1 MNKFE
6 IFFSVVMI
14 PVDFLAIVT
23 AGILAYLLRTSDT
36 VISYRRVFFD
46 ININEYVVFVSIF
59 AVLTIS
65 SMALSGLYEMTITRR
80 ILREFITI
88 FQAVSTVVL
97 IIVLWQFF
105 VNRDFFSSRFIF
117 LALWIFSALLIF
129 AFRMIL
135 VSIQKLLAIEYGL
148 GIHRVAII
156 GVKTNPGQM
165 LSEALTHQNIH
176 GYTIVNQQDKFN
188 EGELLPLIQ
197 AGQLDE
203 VIVCGNNLDTRY
215 INNIG
220 EFCDEYKIAFQY
232 TPNFNETHTNIDVR
246 DIAGLMVFRVKR
258 TTLEG
263 WGKVMKRVFD
273 ILFAVLFL
281 VIFSPVYIIV
291 ALAVKLDS
299 PGPILYKNKRVGEGS
314 REFYVYKFR
323 SMYIDDCTTDNNSE
337 ALKKEQEL
345 IAKSSIKAGPI
356 YKIKNDPRVTKVGA
370 FIRKTSLDEL
380 PQFFNVLQGNMSIVG
395 PRPHQPREVEKYERK
410 HKRVLTVK
418 PGITGLAQ
426 VNGRSDLSFE
436 EEILFDTFYIENW
449 TLLWDIIII
458 LKTPFAMLSKRQV
471 D

>member
-6 IFFSVVMI
+6 TFFSVILI
-14 PVDFLAIVT
+14 PVDFLAVIC
-23 AGILAYLLRTSDT
+23 AGLLAYFLRTSDT
-36 VISYRRVFFD
+36 VISIRRLFFD
-46 ININEYVVFVSIF
+46 ININDYAIFVTIF
-59 AVLTIS
+59 ALLTVG
-65 SMALSGLYEMTITRR
+65 SMALSGLYEMTLTRR
-80 ILREFITI
+80 VLREFISI

-117 LALWIFSALLIF
+117 LALWVFSVLLIF
-129 AFRMIL
+129 AYRMIL
-135 VSIQKLLAIEYGL
+135 VSIQKLLAMEYGF
-148 GIHRVAII
+148 GIHRAVLI
-156 GVKTNPGQM
+156 GARTNPGQ
-165 LSEALTHQNIH
+165 LLATALDSEKIH
-176 GYTIVNQQDKFN
+176 GYTVVKEQDKFD
-188 EGELLPLIQ
+188 EAELIPLIKSNKV
-197 AGQLDE
+197 DE
-203 VIVCGNNLDTRY
+203 VILCGSSLSSKY
-215 INNIG
+215 INDIG

-232 TPNFNETHTNIDVR
+232 TPNFNDAHTNIDVR
-246 DIAGLMVFRVKR
+246 DLAGLMLFRVKR

-263 WGKVMKRVFD
+263 WGKVAKRLFDFVFA
-273 ILFAVLFL
+273 LTF
-281 VIFSPVYIIV
+281 VIVFSPIYAAV

-314 REFYVYKFR
+314 KEFYVYKFR
-323 SMYIDDCTTDNNSE
+323 SMYIDDCTTDDNAA
-337 ALKKEQEL
+337 ALAKEQEL

-356 YKIKNDPRVTKVGA
+356 YKIKDDPRVTKVGK

-380 PQFFNVLQGNMSIVG
+380 PQFFNVLQGKMSIVG

-458 LKTPFAMLSKRQV
+458 IKTPFAMLSKRQV